1 MQKKKILYQIKL
13 LETLIIRTFTQDI
26 EKIHLTSLPCSLT
39 PTQIQIIEYI
49 LDHKSDAIYQRD
61 LEEVLNLRR
70 ATVSGVLQT
79 MEKNGLLERV
89 THDSDARA
97 KKIILNKKS
106 KELFSQSEKK
116 MEEIE
121 NVMLQ
126 NISREELDI
135 FSKVLL
141 IMKENLIQKN
151 KTSK

>member
-1 MQKKKILYQIKL
+1 MLRGDGMQKKKILYQIKV
-13 LETLIIRTFTQDI
+13 LETLIIRTFAKDI
-26 EKIHLTSLPCSLT
+26 ETIHLTPLSCSLT
-39 PTQIQIIEYI
+39 PTQVQIIEYI
-49 LDHKSDAIYQRD
+49 LDHESDAIYQRD

-97 KKIILNKKS
+97 KRIILNKKS
-106 KELFSQSEKK
+106 KELFCQSEKRI
-116 MEEIE
+116 EEIE

-126 NISREELDI
+126 NISREELDT

-141 IMKENLIQKN
+141 VM
-151 KTSK
+151 